1 MSSVLFSPIRLA
13 ELALS
18 NRIVVSPMCQYSA
31 NDGCASDWH
40 LTHLGMLANS
50 GAGLVVVEA
59 TAVERRGRIT
69 HGCLGLYSEA
79 CETALARVVAHCKRI
94 GTAALGI
101 QLAHAGRKASARRP
115 WEGGHP
121 LTAAEDAW
129 ETIGPSSIPFG
140 PGWPA
145 PREMTR
151 EDLAQV
157 REAFATAARRAVRI
171 GFDAVEM
178 HMAHG
183 YLLHTFLSPLSNK
196 RADEYG
202 GPLAARM
209 RFPLEVAA
217 AVREAMPPGVPLGA
231 RITGSDWMEGGLT
244 AADAVAYAEALKN
257 AGVDYVCVSS
267 GGITAD
273 TRNPTEPGYN
283 VPIAARIRRE
293 VGIATRVVGLI
304 ATPHQAEQVV
314 ASGAADMVALARA
327 FLDRPH
333 WAWEAARVLG
343 SDVKRPPQ
351 YARAA
356 PAMWPGAAFRDD
368 VAAARSLDDEELDRS
383 RAMPRA

>member
-13 ELALS
+13 ELELP

-31 NDGCASDWH
+31 NDGCAGDWH

-50 GAGLVVVEA
+50 GAGLVVVEM
-59 TAVERRGRIT
+59 TDVERRGRIT

-79 CETALARVVAHCKRI
+79 CEAALARVVAHCKRI
-94 GTAALGI
+94 GTAKLAI
-101 QLAHAGRKASARRP
+101 QIAHAGRKASARRP
-115 WEGGHP
+115 WEGGQP

-129 ETIGPSSIPFG
+129 ETIGPSPIPFG

-145 PREMTR
+145 PRQMTR
-151 EDLAQV
+151 EDLTRV

-171 GFDAVEM
+171 GFDAIEM

-183 YLLHTFLSPLSNK
+183 YLLHSFLSPLSNK
-196 RADEYG
+196 RTDDYG
-202 GPLAARM
+202 GALEARM

-217 AVREAMPPGVPLGA
+217 AVREAVPPGIPVGG

-244 AADAVAYAEALKN
+244 VDDAVAYAAALKRR
-257 AGVDYVCVSS
+257 GLDYVCVSS
-267 GGITAD
+267 GGITAE
-273 TRNPTEPGYN
+273 TRTPTEPGYN
-283 VPIAARIRRE
+283 AALAARIRRE

-304 ATPHQAEQVV
+304 ATPHQAEEII

-327 FLDRPH
+327 FLDNPH
-333 WAWEAARVLG
+333 WAWEAARVFG
-343 SDVKRPPQ
+343 AEVKRPVQ

-356 PAMWPGAAFRDD
+356 PAMWPGAAFRD
-368 VAAARSLDDEELDRS
+368 AAAAAPVDHARLDR
-383 RAMPRA
+383 RTAMPHA